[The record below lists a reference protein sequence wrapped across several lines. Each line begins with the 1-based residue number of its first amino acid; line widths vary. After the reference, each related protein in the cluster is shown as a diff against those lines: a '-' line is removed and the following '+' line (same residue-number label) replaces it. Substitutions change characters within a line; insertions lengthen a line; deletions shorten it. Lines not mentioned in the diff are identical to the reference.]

1 MSWLRIARIGWRKI
15 GSDERSTAAASCLD
29 FLTTGALFSDSV
41 DLLTQ
46 SDSQA
51 ISFGSSLHES
61 GSVSLLTLTQIFES
75 LKYTK
80 AGAFPLFSHSC
91 MRFPRNGLNCRN
103 MDGIGQKSNIFYTEI
118 LFCKTVVPR
127 DRKIC
132 RNLAKCLI
140 HKRSG
145 RLGAVLPERPNQWLG
160 TCSYVTQIRADE
172 MPEPEQVQT
181 NPPDTRIMN
190 SLSACNC

>member
-1 MSWLRIARIGWRKI
+1 M
-15 GSDERSTAAASCLD
+15 D
-29 FLTTGALFSDSV
+29 FLTTSAVFSDSV

-91 MRFPRNGLNCRN
+91 MYFPRNGLNCRN
-103 MDGIGQKSNIFYTEI
+103 MEGIGQKSNVFLYRNFIVQNNGYEI
-118 LFCKTVVPR
+118 VTSAEPSEMIDTPAFLQTVPY
-127 DRKIC
+127 RKDQ
-132 RNLAKCLI
+132 
-140 HKRSG
+140 S
-145 RLGAVLPERPNQWLG
+145 
-160 TCSYVTQIRADE
+160 
-172 MPEPEQVQT
+172 
-181 NPPDTRIMN
+181 
-190 SLSACNC
+190 